1 MLLVLEMS
9 ERLFVKKTITVRK
22 DLWREFE
29 VEATR
34 KFGYYGAIRK
44 AIEEAITLWLEIQKK
59 RESQ

>member
-1 MLLVLEMS
+1 MS

-34 KFGYYGAIRK
+34 KFGHYGAIKK
-44 AIEEAITLWLEIQKK
+44 AVEEAISLWLETQKK
-59 RESQ
+59 RGSQ